1 MFTIVSPSLEV
12 FFRTEKDYHGDI
24 IKWSDLARKIKNG
37 SDEHILAQGFG
48 LAYALEKQGKKIMYF
63 TLQVLATI
71 QNGFLFS

>member
-1 MFTIVSPSLEV
+1 MFTLVSPSLEV
-12 FFRTEKDYHGDI
+12 FFRTGKDYHGDI
-24 IKWSDLARKIKNG
+24 IEWIDLARKIKNG
-37 SDEHILAQGFG
+37 SSEHISAQG